1 MTPDTQEGGSM
12 SSGPSNGAAVEKT
25 LDSAFDWHGSA
36 ISVESRISGRFL
48 FLATEDRLVVDGKP
62 VAETGGFRFTHEE
75 SGEFV
80 GADGSTHEIHY
91 RIGGAVWVTRI
102 PFTVSIDGVEVYK
115 GAVRPTGM
123 LGLILVLI
131 LVGIG
136 AGALVAAL
144 LG

>member
-1 MTPDTQEGGSM
+1 M

-36 ISVESRISGRFL
+36 ISVESRISGRLL

-91 RIGGAVWVTRI
+91 RIGGAVFWVTRI

-136 AGALVAAL
+136 AGALVFAL

>member
-1 MTPDTQEGGSM
+1 M

-123 LGLILVLI
+123 LGLILVVI
-131 LVGIG
+131 GAG
-136 AGALVAAL
+136 AGALVFAL